1 MYALDFL
8 TLGRKMMTVYASLCA
23 PVCKKHGINNTCL
36 DVLMFLHNYP
46 EYNTARDLC
55 AVRGIKSGM
64 ASVAVDT
71 LMQRGLLVCVD
82 DGDDRRVKRLC
93 ITPSADDIIAD
104 GAMAQRRFGEL
115 LGGCIGEADREAL
128 MRIAASVQTALE
140 DRSKNGNSD

>member
-8 TLGRKMMTVYASLCA
+8 TVGRKTIAVYSSLCA

-55 AVRGIKSGM
+55 SVRGIKSGM

-71 LMQRGLLVCVD
+71 LMQRGLLECVD
-82 DGDDRRVKRLC
+82 DDEDRRVKRLRV
-93 ITPSADDIIAD
+93 TRQAADIVAD
-104 GAMAQRRFGEL
+104 GARAQRRFGEL
-115 LGGCIGEADREAL
+115 LGSCISAADRQAL
-128 MRIAASVQTALE
+128 ERVVGNVQAALE
-140 DRSKNGNSD
+140 DWSKNGNSN

>member
-8 TLGRKMMTVYASLCA
+8 TLGRKVTAVYSSLCA
-23 PVCKKHGINNTCL
+23 SVCKKHGINNTCL
-36 DVLMFLHNYP
+36 DVLMFLHDHP

-55 AVRGIKSGM
+55 SVRGIKSGM

-82 DGDDRRVKRLC
+82 DGEDRRVKRLR

-104 GAMAQRRFGEL
+104 GAMAQRSFADL

-128 MRIAASVQTALE
+128 VRIAASVQTALE
-140 DRSKNGNSD
+140 ARSKAGNGD